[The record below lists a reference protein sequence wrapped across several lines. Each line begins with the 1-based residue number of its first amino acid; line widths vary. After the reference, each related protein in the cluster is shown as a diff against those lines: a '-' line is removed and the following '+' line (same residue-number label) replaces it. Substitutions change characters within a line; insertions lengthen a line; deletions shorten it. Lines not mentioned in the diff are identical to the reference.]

1 MSQVM
6 RGADSPCF
14 QGLSS
19 MADLS
24 TTIGVVSARM
34 TSNHETR
41 TYMGAK
47 GVKLRVL
54 HGTLK
59 RRSGKSAGED
69 VTVHGKRF
77 VIGSSADC
85 QMRCPN
91 PSISPH
97 HCEIVQQQNSYF
109 VRDLNSVS
117 GTFVNGEPLK
127 EQRALASGDHL
138 RVGRL
143 EFEIVLDRPV
153 PVPPPPPPRPSD
165 SVGDRISD
173 MLSEADQEDRAQRFE
188 DPAKRKFVRE
198 VQAAKPIEAEPE
210 KKKPTIPQKKPP
222 MKLPPA
228 PKLVAD
234 NTVDA
239 AEEVLKKFFERH
251 PKK

>member
-1 MSQVM
+1 M
-6 RGADSPCF
+6 RQGERKGAN
-14 QGLSS
+14 
-19 MADLS
+19 
-24 TTIGVVSARM
+24 T
-34 TSNHETR
+34 
-41 TYMGAK
+41 
-47 GVKLRVL
+47 VKLRVL

-59 RRSGKSAGED
+59 RRSGQSAGDD

-97 HCEIVQQQNSYF
+97 HCEIFQQQNGYF

-117 GTFVNGEPLK
+117 GTFVNGEPLRD
-127 EQRALASGDHL
+127 QRPLQNGDHL

-143 EFEIVLDRPV
+143 EFEIVLEPPVVLQPRPAA
-153 PVPPPPPPRPSD
+153 RPSD
-165 SVGDRISD
+165 SVGERISD

-188 DPAKRKFVRE
+188 DPAKRKFVQQAPAVE
-198 VQAAKPIEAEPE
+198 QVQAEPE
-210 KKKPTIPQKKPP
+210 KKKPTRPPKKPP

-228 PKLVAD
+228 PKVVAD

-239 AEEVLKKFFERH
+239 AEEVLKKFFDR